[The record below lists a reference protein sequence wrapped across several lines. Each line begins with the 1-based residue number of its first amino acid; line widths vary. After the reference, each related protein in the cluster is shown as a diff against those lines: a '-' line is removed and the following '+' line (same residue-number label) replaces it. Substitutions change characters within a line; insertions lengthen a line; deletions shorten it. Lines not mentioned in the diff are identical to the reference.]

1 MGVSRGEVT
10 SVEAHLSWALCEWP
24 HVPVGL
30 AESQLLLVSQG
41 PILLTPTFTVKTD
54 IDDTLYGPP
63 SFEDQVKLDQ
73 ESLGKNTMRTKEHGQ
88 REDLSMLRKNMSS
101 LQLWEQEGA
110 SLEINAE
117 KAS

>member
-1 MGVSRGEVT
+1 
-10 SVEAHLSWALCEWP
+10 
-24 HVPVGL
+24 
-30 AESQLLLVSQG
+30 
-41 PILLTPTFTVKTD
+41 
-54 IDDTLYGPP
+54 
-63 SFEDQVKLDQ
+63 
-73 ESLGKNTMRTKEHGQ
+73 MRTKEHGQ